1 MLGLIRDEDTELAKL
16 VEKRRARTGIRL
28 LWHRMLESK
37 LSVAGLV
44 IIAVFVFCAI
54 FGPLLAPH
62 DPLAQTIADRLQGPT
77 LNHPL
82 GTDQFGRDILSRLLY
97 GARVSLLVGVVTV
110 FIAVAIGSPL
120 GLIAGY
126 YRGKIDTII
135 MRILDAVISFP
146 ALILALGITAALGPG
161 VGTAFIAISIVM
173 TPVFA
178 RLVRGSVLS
187 VREREYVEAARAIGT
202 RDMRIMF
209 RHILPNVIEPII
221 VVGSLMIGACIII
234 EAGLSFLG
242 VGVQP
247 PNPSWGSM
255 LGDGYLYLAIS
266 YWPAVSSGFA
276 IALAV
281 LGFNLV
287 GDGLRDALDPRLR
300 RAAGI
305 Q

>member
-1 MLGLIRDEDTELAKL
+1 
-16 VEKRRARTGIRL
+16 
-28 LWHRMLESK
+28 
-37 LSVAGLV
+37 
-44 IIAVFVFCAI
+44 
-54 FGPLLAPH
+54 
-62 DPLAQTIADRLQGPT
+62 LQ
-77 LNHPL
+77 
-82 GTDQFGRDILSRLLY
+82 
-97 GARVSLLVGVVTV
+97 VGVITV
-110 FIAVAIGSPL
+110 LIAVAIGAPL
-120 GLIAGY
+120 GLVAGY
-126 YRGKIDTII
+126 QRGKVDTVI
-135 MRILDAVISFP
+135 MRIMDAVISFP

-187 VREREYVEAARAIGT
+187 VREREFVEAARAIGT

-209 RHILPNVIEPII
+209 RHILPNVAEPII

-234 EAGLSFLG
+234 EASLSFLG
-242 VGVQP
+242 MGVQP

-255 LGDGYLYLAIS
+255 LGDGYTYLAIS
-266 YWPAVSSGFA
+266 YWPALSSGVA

-281 LGFNLV
+281 LGFNFV

-300 RAAGI
+300 RTAGI